1 MTILT
6 KERVSSFCVLALG
19 IFGGVFFLSHS
30 YGLGDARG
38 YSSLNTMDVEIANA
52 EARLSELVEKRE
64 WLEQRIDLVSESSV
78 DADLLGEL
86 ARSQMGLYAPEDIVI
101 NLN

>member
-38 YSSLNTMDVEIANA
+38 YSSLNTMDVEIAMQ
-52 EARLSELVEKRE
+52 K
-64 WLEQRIDLVSESSV
+64 
-78 DADLLGEL
+78 
-86 ARSQMGLYAPEDIVI
+86 PPF
-101 NLN
+101 